1 MSKKQSKN
9 EILELI
15 QLVDSNFKFGYYELL
30 LCREMRFLFIPFF
43 ALLILVWIIM
53 VSEASKGITIILS
66 IVLSFLAFVIA
77 LFSWLERSQNTY
89 VVRVNYDRLS
99 NGIEENKKPLLK
111 ALIIMKAKN
120 EEYNLER
127 IYKMNESMFT
137 KEKLLE
143 KLYE

>member
-1 MSKKQSKN
+1 LSKKQSKN